1 MTIHQLYYD
10 YSPAVLWLFT
20 NCTMIIHQLYYDY
33 SPAVLMII
41 PKLY

>member
-1 MTIHQLYYD
+1 MIIHQLYYD

-20 NCTMIIHQLYYDY
+20 SCTNDY

-41 PKLY
+41 YQLY